1 MIKVLGNKSYGNQI
15 NTLASRGNSG
25 ISVSR
30 INTSGSTSGGYSK
43 PGVESIDLSAKRQQE
58 RINVAHQSVIDKFK
72 QLKSQAESRMF
83 GSKTGRFNVTRS
95 NLSHISDGS
104 SAILGGMSAGVN
116 ATTRNKISG
125 TTFYTTRGNGPT
137 SFNVL
142 TGNRSLGAGLNPTLT
157 TTNASLGNG
166 TSVYTLR
173 EREILHSTAPVR
185 NASYAT
191 SNELRLAAEGNGSF
205 PSHVSRGNGFDVRDS
220 ILKNESSFG
229 NGASLQSEI
238 PIGNAARVNSADLDY
253 AVAKVHVDPTTGRV
267 TPATAG
273 NASGAVL
280 EAASAGVHNES
291 FTSYGNNA
299 LGYEQ
304 YSAKEVVAVDD
315 ARKFTSN
322 GNGALG
328 YQGFSSTNSLGEGA
342 AAGAA
347 TGVNGVNSALGNGS
361 LGASYNPMGVAG
373 NAPFGTSNSSNLT
386 STIGNVSNGAGF
398 SSTNSLGEGA
408 AAGTSTGV
416 NSVNSVLGNSSL
428 GASYNPMGVVGN
440 TPFGTPNSSNLT
452 STFGNVSNGGG
463 FNPTIST
470 NDTPD
475 VTDTPAT
482 DTPVADNGTPTG
494 DVPTGTDTPVVTDT
508 PSTDPSAPTT
518 DVPTGTDTPVT
529 DPGTPT
535 GTDTPTVDPTI
546 STSDTPV
553 VNPGTPSVDPSTP
566 VGGTSNNIP
575 NIPISG
581 GAGGAGGN
589 GGAGGSV
596 TVQVPNTTGTTTT
609 TGTTA
614 TTAATAGTVT
624 DSYNTNVSNS
634 GNTYYNYSNNI
645 QGNNFGTQSGGTTVN
660 NYYNGGQ
667 GQSAPVSPAGFV
679 NPQVQTPSI
688 NVGGGSS
695 TPASVGT
702 TIPTTSGTDASGVSS
717 TTPVE
722 TVSTPVADASNNA
735 SATAFINKEGI
746 AASASPTSGWGSM
759 TGFGVAG
766 GAAVATAGV
775 MAMPSNVKPEEVEDK
790 LNKEDQKNEQF
801 RQAIS
806 QQFGQANNTSSEQTV
821 IETIN

>member
-30 INTSGSTSGGYSK
+30 INTSGSTSGSYSK

-58 RINVAHQSVIDKFK
+58 KINTAHQSVIDKFK

-83 GSKTGRFNVTRS
+83 GSNTGRFNVTRS
-95 NLSHISDGS
+95 NLSHVSDGN
-104 SAILGGMSAGVN
+104 SAILAGMSAGVS
-116 ATTRNKISG
+116 ATSRSKISG
-125 TTFYTTRGNGPT
+125 TTFYTTRGNGLTSSASINTKSERDLQDTHVKDTVYGHNFANTDSREGSARVNYMHRTGTYHPFGKVET
-137 SFNVL
+137 AKSFND
-142 TGNRSLGAGLNPTLT
+142 G
-157 TTNASLGNG
+157 G
-166 TSVYTLR
+166 T
-173 EREILHSTAPVR
+173 
-185 NASYAT
+185 
-191 SNELRLAAEGNGSF
+191 
-205 PSHVSRGNGFDVRDS
+205 
-220 ILKNESSFG
+220 FG
-229 NGASLQSEI
+229 NVSIGNIPAGSKLSSISNIGNVPVYSNMTSSPAIGNTANVNQSAFI
-238 PIGNAARVNSADLDY
+238 NGIGNAARVNSDDLDY

-291 FTSYGNNA
+291 FTSYGN
-299 LGYEQ
+299 
-304 YSAKEVVAVDD
+304 
-315 ARKFTSN
+315 
-322 GNGALG
+322 GALG

-347 TGVNGVNSALGNGS
+347 TGVNGVNSTLGNGT
-361 LGASYNPMGVAG
+361 LGVSYNPMGVAG
-373 NAPFGTSNSSNLT
+373 NAPFGAPNSSNLT

-398 SSTNSLGEGA
+398 SSTNPLGEGA
-408 AAGTSTGV
+408 AAGASIGV
-416 NSVNSVLGNSSL
+416 NSANSVLGNSSL
-428 GASYNPMGVVGN
+428 GASYNPMGVIGN
-440 TPFGTPNSSNLT
+440 APFGTPNSSNLT
-452 STFGNVSNGGG
+452 STFGNVSNGSG
-463 FNPTIST
+463 FNPTPST
-470 NDTPD
+470 SDTPD
-475 VTDTPAT
+475 VTDTPAS
-482 DTPVADNGTPTG
+482 DVPVADNGTPTG

-508 PSTDPSAPTT
+508 PSTDPITPTG

-535 GTDTPTVDPTI
+535 VPTG
-546 STSDTPV
+546 DTPV
-553 VNPGTPSVDPSTP
+553 VDPGTPSVDPSTP
-566 VGGTSNNIP
+566 AGGTPNNIP

-589 GGAGGSV
+589 GGTGGSV

-614 TTAATAGTVT
+614 TTAGTVT

-667 GQSAPVSPAGFV
+667 GQGAPVSPAGFV

-702 TIPTTSGTDASGVSS
+702 TTPTTAGTNASGVGS

-806 QQFGQANNTSSEQTV
+806 QQFGQVGNTSSDQAS
-821 IETIN
+821 IETINANAGSSSIN